1 MSIAAV
7 TIANQAPQELEK
19 YNEAISK
26 LHFQD
31 RQHQFTTMTK
41 YCFANCIKTFGRREV
56 NGTERKCV
64 ESCVDKY
71 IATWDRAL
79 QRYQQLVV
87 PTTDLPQ

>member
-7 TIANQAPQELEK
+7 TIANQAPSEMEK
-19 YNEAISK
+19 YQEAITK

-41 YCFANCIKTFGRREV
+41 YCFAHCVKRYGARDV
-56 NGTERKCV
+56 DGTERRCI

-87 PTTDLPQ
+87 PTQDL

>member
-1 MSIAAV
+1 MSVAGV
-7 TIANQAPQELEK
+7 TIGTQSPEELEK
-19 YNEAISK
+19 YAEHITK

-41 YCFANCIKTFGRREV
+41 YCYSKCVQSFLNREV
-56 NGTERKCV
+56 NGTERKCI

-71 IATWDRAL
+71 IGTWDRAL

-87 PTTDLPQ
+87 PQPEN